1 MEQFFSY
8 GTLRSKEIQM
18 KVFNRILNGT
28 PDKLSGHKL
37 KDLQIEEEFGIEDYH
52 VAVASEN
59 PADTI
64 KGVLFTISTE
74 DLAKIDLFESN
85 AYKRIQVTL
94 SSGTVAWIYTENK

>member
-18 KVFNRILNGT
+18 RVFNRRLTGA
-28 PDKLSGHKL
+28 PDQLLGYKL
-37 KDLQIEEEFGIEDYH
+37 KDLKIEEEFGIEDYH
-52 VAVASEN
+52 VAIASEN
-59 PADTI
+59 PSDKI
-64 KGVLFTISTE
+64 DGILFNISNA

-94 SSGTVAWIYTENK
+94 KSGTVAWIYTENI

>member
-18 KVFNRILNGT
+18 RVFNRILNGT
-28 PDKLSGHKL
+28 HDQLLGYKL

-59 PADTI
+59 STDTI
-64 KGVLFTISTE
+64 KGILFNISSD

-94 SSGTVAWIYTENK
+94 KSGTVAWIYTENK